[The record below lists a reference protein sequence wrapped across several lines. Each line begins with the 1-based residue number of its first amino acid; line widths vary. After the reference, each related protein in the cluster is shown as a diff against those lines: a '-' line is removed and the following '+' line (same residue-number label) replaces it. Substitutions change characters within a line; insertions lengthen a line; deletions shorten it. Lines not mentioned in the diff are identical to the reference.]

1 MRGVTGPRPFRPM
14 RVVRRRGV
22 VRSDAVRNARAVPSQ
37 TATQNFEQLIILDPG
52 SCYPRVLSTDN
63 GSTPYDYLF
72 MIFMSSDGAGLSAH
86 TYHAAAVPEEL
97 CLEAW
102 TVDSGIW
109 LHKKPVPSH
118 RGTKTRISQKR
129 FNTPRRKR
137 TESLEP
143 VQVRRRRRL
152 LRRLALLRLHALPVL
167 LGNAGRDVG
176 LDVDDR

>member
-1 MRGVTGPRPFRPM
+1 M

-72 MIFMSSDGAGLSAH
+72 MIFMSSDGAGLIAYAYH
-86 TYHAAAVPEEL
+86 AYHAAAVPEEL

-102 TVDSGIW
+102 TAGSGLW
-109 LHKKPVPSH
+109 LDKE
-118 RGTKTRISQKR
+118 TRTAQR
-129 FNTPRRKR
+129 DAR
-137 TESLEP
+137 TGQRPHPTGLMY
-143 VQVRRRRRL
+143 RM
-152 LRRLALLRLHALPVL
+152 HAVH
-167 LGNAGRDVG
+167 
-176 LDVDDR
+176 

>member
-1 MRGVTGPRPFRPM
+1 MRGDTGPRPFRPM

-72 MIFMSSDGAGLSAH
+72 MIFMSSDGAGLIAH
-86 TYHAAAVPEEL
+86 AYHAYHASATPEEL

-102 TVDSGIW
+102 TVDRGFW
-109 LHKKPVPSH
+109 LDKIIAPRQGRRPCAPIPPARH
-118 RGTKTRISQKR
+118 RRQDRRAPILPARRRRDDRRLEISQKR
-129 FNTPRRKR
+129 FNTPRRRKR
-137 TESLEP
+137 E
-143 VQVRRRRRL
+143 
-152 LRRLALLRLHALPVL
+152 
-167 LGNAGRDVG
+167 
-176 LDVDDR
+176 DREA

>member
-86 TYHAAAVPEEL
+86 TYHAAAVPREL

-102 TVDSGIW
+102 MVGSGIW
-109 LHKKPVPSH
+109 LTKKPAPPKATREQAIAPIPQAHNVP
-118 RGTKTRISQKR
+118 
-129 FNTPRRKR
+129 
-137 TESLEP
+137 
-143 VQVRRRRRL
+143 
-152 LRRLALLRLHALPVL
+152 LAVH
-167 LGNAGRDVG
+167 
-176 LDVDDR
+176 

>member
-72 MIFMSSDGAGLSAH
+72 MIFMSSDGAGLIAH
-86 TYHAAAVPEEL
+86 AYHAYMLLQHRKSSALKPGRWIVVFGWTRKPHRATVAGKL
-97 CLEAW
+97 RQALGMRTLERSYP
-102 TVDSGIW
+102 TST
-109 LHKKPVPSH
+109 PS
-118 RGTKTRISQKR
+118 
-129 FNTPRRKR
+129 PRRH
-137 TESLEP
+137 
-143 VQVRRRRRL
+143 RRL
-152 LRRLALLRLHALPVL
+152 ESHKNDLTHPD
-167 LGNAGRDVG
+167 GRKEKG
-176 LDVDDR
+176 QRA